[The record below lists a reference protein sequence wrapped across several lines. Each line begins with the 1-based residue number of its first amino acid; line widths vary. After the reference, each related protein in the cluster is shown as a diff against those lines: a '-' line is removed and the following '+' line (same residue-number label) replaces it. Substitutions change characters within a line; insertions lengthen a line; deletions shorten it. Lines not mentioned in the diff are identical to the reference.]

1 MRRKTSKWIHTFAVL
16 LCLMVLTGSMP
27 MTPIA
32 AEPKDVPVQ
41 TSGEDGLAEEQASGE
56 DGLVEEQASG
66 EDGLEEEQTSGED
79 GLAEEQ
85 ASGEDGLAE
94 EQTSGE
100 DGLAEEQTS
109 GEDGLAEEQ
118 TSGEDGLAEEL
129 TSGVDGLEEEQ
140 TSGEDGLAEELT
152 SGEDGLEEEQTSGED
167 GLDEEQTS
175 GEDGLDEEQ
184 TSGEDGLDEEQDP
197 ETGDQTGE
205 EDSSA
210 ENQNGEKEP
219 SEGDLTVEEY
229 PDEEAADS
237 PARNDGAA
245 DIYAPVEDET
255 DNSITS
261 DRQMTNNLLADSQA
275 HEHNDVHF
283 EPWNSVDSLPS
294 EGGSYYLTEDVTL
307 TEKWTLSS
315 GTLNLCLNGHTICG
329 KGHSRDQVISIEGEG
344 TVLNLY
350 DDGGGTITQ
359 ENCSQASL
367 VVLSKPAVFN
377 MYGGTI
383 RGAVAS
389 GVRVMGGSFTMY
401 GGTITD
407 NLNWGVTV
415 DEYSDKDITISGSV
429 KITDNKRGTGW
440 GRFATGNL
448 FLKNSERKIQI
459 NGSLGDSL
467 IGITTNA
474 GKGILTNG
482 LPGNGDADNFKYDDD
497 DYEIWLNA
505 EGEAIVDNP
514 HITTWSE
521 LQKAMT
527 NGIDVIL
534 EENINGEYEKTL
546 EVYNSVVVDLNGH
559 TIDRGM
565 PDRGGNVIK
574 IDWNGSLTIKDS
586 SPDKSGTITGGSTR
600 SPGGGVY
607 VGQGCTFIMDGGS
620 IYGNSTMDN
629 DNCQGGGVYVGQGAT
644 FIMNDGSIIN
654 NSTYAAEES
663 EQKGPGGGV
672 YVGQGAAFIMNGG
685 FITENWSQGSNT
697 CQGGGVYVGQG
708 AAFTMNGGTINDN
721 ISTGNGSGVY
731 VADNSTFSFNNNA
744 QVTDN
749 LRQFDDND
757 NEVEK
762 TENIYLAANAMI
774 HITEPLDG
782 ARAGVTMME
791 EKGVFT
797 QGLKGNGNASAFTS
811 DTSEYRVVLN
821 DDGEALL
828 TEKPAPCVIK
838 GVSGS
843 FNDKIKLN
851 YYFDIPE
858 SVVDEGGAYVII
870 TNGATA
876 EAVTLPVDKAV
887 FVEGKGF
894 KFSIPLAAKEASDT
908 ITARLFDQWG
918 NELSIQNIGGDTD
931 YAETGVQY
939 SLAEYLT
946 WLENHA
952 ENGQE
957 RAVGAAAKD
966 YCTAAQIY
974 FDYNADGLSV
984 SSAVNTVTAET
995 MSEYASTRKGD
1006 LPEGV
1011 SIRGISAMLESNNT
1025 LRLYLGFNDVDPYSF
1040 IYSIDG
1046 SKVDL
1051 KQRSTDG
1058 AYYLALESGVDP
1070 NHLQDEHIYSVSDG
1084 SYTYSIKASVLT
1096 YARSCVITKNTKIS
1110 NLGKTLY
1117 LYNKAAVA
1125 AFGDEE

>member
-27 MTPIA
+27 MTPTA

-56 DGLVEEQASG
+56 DGL
-66 EDGLEEEQTSGED
+66 
-79 GLAEEQ
+79 AEEQ
-85 ASGEDGLAE
+85 ASGEDGFAE
-94 EQTSGE
+94 EQTSGV
-100 DGLAEEQTS
+100 DGLAEDQTS
-109 GEDGLAEEQ
+109 GVDGLEEEQ

-152 SGEDGLEEEQTSGED
+152 SGEDGL
-167 GLDEEQTS
+167 DEK
-175 GEDGLDEEQ
+175 Q

-546 EVYNSVVVDLNGH
+546 EVHNSVVVDLNGH

-586 SPDKSGTITGGSTR
+586 SPDKSGTITGGFTR

-620 IYGNSTMDN
+620 IYGNGTMEN

-654 NSTYAAEES
+654 NSTYGDS

-672 YVGQGAAFIMNGG
+672 YVGQGATFTMNGG

-697 CQGGGVYVGQG
+697 CQGGGVYVEQEGT
-708 AAFTMNGGTINDN
+708 FTMNGGTINEN

-744 QVTDN
+744 QVINN

-757 NEVEK
+757 YWAEK

-774 HITEPLDG
+774 HITEPLNG

-828 TEKPAPCVIK
+828 TEKPAPCVIN
-838 GVSGS
+838 GVSGT

-858 SVVDEGGAYVII
+858 SVVDEGGAYVTI

-876 EAVTLPVDKAV
+876 EAVTLPVEEAD

-894 KFSIPLAAKEASDT
+894 RFSIPLAAKEASDT

-918 NELSIQNIGGDTD
+918 NELSIQNNGGDTD
-931 YAETGVQY
+931 YTKNGVQY

-946 WLENHA
+946 WLEIHA
-952 ENGQE
+952 EDEQE

-1125 AFGDEE
+1125 AFGE

>member
-27 MTPIA
+27 MTPTA

-41 TSGEDGLAEEQASGE
+41 TSGVDGLAEEQASGE

-66 EDGLEEEQTSGED
+66 VDGLEEEQTSGED
-79 GLAEEQ
+79 GLE
-85 ASGEDGLAE
+85 
-94 EQTSGE
+94 
-100 DGLAEEQTS
+100 
-109 GEDGLAEEQ
+109 EEQ

-152 SGEDGLEEEQTSGED
+152 SGEDGL
-167 GLDEEQTS
+167 DEEQTS
-175 GEDGLDEEQ
+175 GEDGLDEEHN
-184 TSGEDGLDEEQDP
+184 P

-546 EVYNSVVVDLNGH
+546 EVHNSVVVDLNGH

-586 SPDKSGTITGGSTR
+586 SPDKSGKITGGSTR

-620 IYGNSTMDN
+620 IYGNGTMEN

-654 NSTYAAEES
+654 NSTYGDS

-672 YVGQGAAFIMNGG
+672 YVGQGATFTMNGG

-697 CQGGGVYVGQG
+697 CQGGGVYVEQEGT
-708 AAFTMNGGTINDN
+708 FTMNGGTINEN

-744 QVTDN
+744 QVIDN
-749 LRQFDDND
+749 LRQFDDNGYFA
-757 NEVEK
+757 EK
-762 TENIYLAANAMI
+762 NENIYLAANAMI

-828 TEKPAPCVIK
+828 TEKPAPCVIN
-838 GVSGS
+838 GVSGT

-858 SVVDEGGAYVII
+858 SVVDEGGAYVTI
-870 TNGATA
+870 TNDVNDETPD
-876 EAVTLPVDKAV
+876 AVTLPVEEAD

-894 KFSIPLAAKEASDT
+894 RFSIPLAAKEASDT

-931 YAETGVQY
+931 YTETGVQY
-939 SLAEYLT
+939 SLAEYLAR
-946 WLENHA
+946 LEIHA

-1058 AYYLALESGVDP
+1058 AYYLALDYGVYS
-1070 NHLQDEHIYSVSDG
+1070 NHLQDKHIYSVSDG
-1084 SYTYSIKASVLT
+1084 SKTYTITASVLT

-1117 LYNKAAVA
+1117 LYNKAAVD

>member
-27 MTPIA
+27 MTPTA

-56 DGLVEEQASG
+56 DGFAEEQASG
-66 EDGLEEEQTSGED
+66 VDGLEEELTSGEDGLAEDQTSGED
-79 GLAEEQ
+79 GLDEEQ

-94 EQTSGE
+94 E
-100 DGLAEEQTS
+100 L
-109 GEDGLAEEQ
+109 
-118 TSGEDGLAEEL
+118 
-129 TSGVDGLEEEQ
+129 
-140 TSGEDGLAEELT
+140 
-152 SGEDGLEEEQTSGED
+152 
-167 GLDEEQTS
+167 
-175 GEDGLDEEQ
+175 

-219 SEGDLTVEEY
+219 SKGDLTVEEY

-307 TEKWTLSS
+307 TDKWTLSS

-389 GVRVMGGSFTMY
+389 GVRVIGGSFTMY

-474 GKGILTNG
+474 GKGILTIG
-482 LPGNGDADNFKYDDD
+482 LPGNGNADNFKYDDES
-497 DYEIWLNA
+497 YEIWLNA
-505 EGEAIVDNP
+505 EGEAIVDSP
-514 HITTWSE
+514 HISTWSE

-534 EENINGEYEKTL
+534 EENINGKYEKTL
-546 EVYNSVVVDLNGH
+546 EVHNPVVVDLNGH
-559 TIDRGM
+559 TIDRGF
-565 PDRGGNVIK
+565 PDSGGNVIK

-586 SPDKSGTITGGSTR
+586 SPDKSGTITGGFTR

-620 IYGNSTMDN
+620 IYGNGTMEN

-654 NSTYAAEES
+654 NSTYGDS

-672 YVGQGAAFIMNGG
+672 YVGQGATFTMNGG

-697 CQGGGVYVGQG
+697 CQGGGVYVEQEGT
-708 AAFTMNGGTINDN
+708 FTMNGGTINEN

-744 QVTDN
+744 QVINN
-749 LRQFDDND
+749 LRQFDDN
-757 NEVEK
+757 EYWAEK

-828 TEKPAPCVIK
+828 TEKPAPCVIN
-838 GVSGS
+838 GVSGT

-858 SVVDEGGAYVII
+858 SVVDEGGAYVTI
-870 TNGATA
+870 TNDVNDETPD
-876 EAVTLPVDKAV
+876 AVTLPVEEAD

-894 KFSIPLAAKEASDT
+894 RFSIPLAAKEASDT
-908 ITARLFDQWG
+908 ITAKLFDQWG

-931 YAETGVQY
+931 YTETGVQY
-939 SLAEYLT
+939 SLAQYLT
-946 WLENHA
+946 WLENGNVN
-952 ENGQE
+952 EQE
-957 RAVGAAAKD
+957 KAVGEAAKD
-966 YCTAAQIY
+966 YHTAAQIY
-974 FDYNADGLSV
+974 FNYNTENLQDQSF
-984 SSAVNTVTAET
+984 SSKVEEVTEET
-995 MSEYASTRKGD
+995 MSEYRSVRDGN

-1025 LRLYLGFNDVDPYSF
+1025 LRLYLGFNGVDPYSF

-1058 AYYLALESGVDP
+1058 AYYLALDYGVYS
-1070 NHLQDEHIYSVSDG
+1070 NHLQDKHTYSVSDG
-1084 SYTYSIKASVLT
+1084 SKTYTITASVLT
-1096 YARSCVITKNTKIS
+1096 YARSCVITENNKKIS

-1117 LYNKAAVA
+1117 LYNKAAVD

>member
-27 MTPIA
+27 MTPTA
-32 AEPKDVPVQ
+32 AEPKDVTVQ

-56 DGLVEEQASG
+56 DDLAEEQASGEDGFAEEQTSGVDGLAEDQTSG

-79 GLAEEQ
+79 GLAEEHTSGEDGLVGEQ
-85 ASGEDGLAE
+85 ASGEDGLEE
-94 EQTSGE
+94 EQTSV
-100 DGLAEEQTS
+100 
-109 GEDGLAEEQ
+109 
-118 TSGEDGLAEEL
+118 EDGLAEEL

-140 TSGEDGLAEELT
+140 TSGEDGLTEELIP
-152 SGEDGLEEEQTSGED
+152 GED

-175 GEDGLDEEQ
+175 GEDGLDEEHN
-184 TSGEDGLDEEQDP
+184 P
-197 ETGDQTGE
+197 ETGDQNGE

-219 SEGDLTVEEY
+219 SKGDLTVEEY

-546 EVYNSVVVDLNGH
+546 EVHNSVVVDLNGH

-565 PDRGGNVIK
+565 PDSGGNVIK

-586 SPDKSGTITGGSTR
+586 SPDKSGTITGGFTR

-620 IYGNSTMDN
+620 IYGNGTMEN

-672 YVGQGAAFIMNGG
+672 YVGQGATFTMNGG

-697 CQGGGVYVGQG
+697 CQGGGVYVEQEGT
-708 AAFTMNGGTINDN
+708 FTMNGGTINEN

-744 QVTDN
+744 QVINN
-749 LRQFDDND
+749 LRQFEDND
-757 NEVEK
+757 YWAEK

-774 HITEPLDG
+774 HITEPLNG

-858 SVVDEGGAYVII
+858 SVVDEGGAYVTI
-870 TNGATA
+870 TNDATA
-876 EAVTLPVDKAV
+876 EAVTLPVEEAD

-894 KFSIPLAAKEASDT
+894 RFSIPLAAKEASDT

-918 NELSIQNIGGDTD
+918 NELSIQNIDGDTD
-931 YAETGVQY
+931 YTETGVQY
-939 SLAEYLT
+939 SLAEYLA
-946 WLENHA
+946 WLEIHA

-1125 AFGDEE
+1125 AFGE

>member
-27 MTPIA
+27 MTPTA
-32 AEPKDVPVQ
+32 AEPKDVPV
-41 TSGEDGLAEEQASGE
+41 
-56 DGLVEEQASG
+56 
-66 EDGLEEEQTSGED
+66 
-79 GLAEEQ
+79 
-85 ASGEDGLAE
+85 
-94 EQTSGE
+94 
-100 DGLAEEQTS
+100 
-109 GEDGLAEEQ
+109 
-118 TSGEDGLAEEL
+118 
-129 TSGVDGLEEEQ
+129 Q

-152 SGEDGLEEEQTSGED
+152 SGEDGLEEDQTSGEDGLAEELTSGEDGLEEALTSGEDGLEEELTSGEDGLAEDQTSGED
-167 GLDEEQTS
+167 GLDEEQAS
-175 GEDGLDEEQ
+175 GEDGLAEEL

-219 SEGDLTVEEY
+219 SKGDLTVEEY

-307 TEKWTLSS
+307 TDKWTLSS

-389 GVRVMGGSFTMY
+389 GVRVIGGSFTMY

-474 GKGILTNG
+474 GKGILTIG
-482 LPGNGDADNFKYDDD
+482 LPGNGNADNFKYDDES
-497 DYEIWLNA
+497 YEIWLNA
-505 EGEAIVDNP
+505 EGEAIVDSP
-514 HITTWSE
+514 HISTWSE

-534 EENINGEYEKTL
+534 EENINGKYEKTL
-546 EVYNSVVVDLNGH
+546 EVHNPVVVDLNGH
-559 TIDRGM
+559 TIDRGF
-565 PDRGGNVIK
+565 PDSGGNVIK

-586 SPDKSGTITGGSTR
+586 SPDKSGTITGGFTR

-620 IYGNSTMDN
+620 IYGNGTMEN

-654 NSTYAAEES
+654 NSTYGDS

-672 YVGQGAAFIMNGG
+672 YVGQGATFTMNGG

-697 CQGGGVYVGQG
+697 CQGGGVYVEQEGT
-708 AAFTMNGGTINDN
+708 FTMNGGTINEN

-744 QVTDN
+744 QVINN
-749 LRQFDDND
+749 LRQFDDN
-757 NEVEK
+757 EYWAEK

-828 TEKPAPCVIK
+828 TEKPAPCVIN
-838 GVSGS
+838 GVSGT

-858 SVVDEGGAYVII
+858 SVVDEGGAYVTI
-870 TNGATA
+870 TNDVNDETPD
-876 EAVTLPVDKAV
+876 AVTLPVEEAD

-894 KFSIPLAAKEASDT
+894 RFSIPLAAKEASDT
-908 ITARLFDQWG
+908 ITAKLFDQWG

-931 YAETGVQY
+931 YTETGVQY
-939 SLAEYLT
+939 SLAQYLT
-946 WLENHA
+946 WLENGNVN
-952 ENGQE
+952 EQE
-957 RAVGAAAKD
+957 KAVGEAAKD
-966 YCTAAQIY
+966 YHTAAQIY
-974 FDYNADGLSV
+974 FNYNTENLQDQSF
-984 SSAVNTVTAET
+984 SSKVEEVTEET
-995 MSEYASTRKGD
+995 MSEYRSVRDGN

-1025 LRLYLGFNDVDPYSF
+1025 LRLYLGFNGVDPYSF

-1058 AYYLALESGVDP
+1058 AYYLALDYGVYS
-1070 NHLQDEHIYSVSDG
+1070 NHLQDKHTYSVSDG
-1084 SYTYSIKASVLT
+1084 SKTYTITASVLT
-1096 YARSCVITKNTKIS
+1096 YARSCVITENNKKIS

-1117 LYNKAAVA
+1117 LYNKAAVD

>member
-56 DGLVEEQASG
+56 DR
-66 EDGLEEEQTSGED
+66 
-79 GLAEEQ
+79 
-85 ASGEDGLAE
+85 
-94 EQTSGE
+94 
-100 DGLAEEQTS
+100 
-109 GEDGLAEEQ
+109 LAEEQ

-129 TSGVDGLEEEQ
+129 TSGEDGLAEDQTSGEDGLEEEQ

-152 SGEDGLEEEQTSGED
+152 SGEDGL
-167 GLDEEQTS
+167 DEKQTS

-219 SEGDLTVEEY
+219 SKGDLTVEEY

-546 EVYNSVVVDLNGH
+546 EVHNSVVVDLNGH

-565 PDRGGNVIK
+565 PDSGGNVIK

-586 SPDKSGTITGGSTR
+586 SPDKSGTITGGFTR

-654 NSTYAAEES
+654 NSTYGDS

-672 YVGQGAAFIMNGG
+672 YVGQGATFTMNGG

-744 QVTDN
+744 QVINN

-757 NEVEK
+757 YWAEK

-774 HITEPLDG
+774 HITEPLNG

-828 TEKPAPCVIK
+828 TEKPAPCVIN
-838 GVSGS
+838 GVSGT

-858 SVVDEGGAYVII
+858 SVVDEGGAYVTI
-870 TNGATA
+870 TNDVNDETPD
-876 EAVTLPVDKAV
+876 AVTLPVEEAD

-894 KFSIPLAAKEASDT
+894 RFSIPLAAKEASDT

-918 NELSIQNIGGDTD
+918 NELSIQNIDGDTD
-931 YAETGVQY
+931 YTETGVQY
-939 SLAEYLT
+939 SLAEYLA
-946 WLENHA
+946 WLEIHA
-952 ENGQE
+952 EDEQE

-974 FDYNADGLSV
+974 FDYNTKNLEDQSF
-984 SSAVNTVTAET
+984 SSKVEEVTKET
-995 MSEYASTRKGD
+995 MSEYRSVRDGN

-1058 AYYLALESGVDP
+1058 AYYLALDYGVYS
-1070 NHLQDEHIYSVSDG
+1070 NHLQDKHTYSVSDG
-1084 SYTYSIKASVLT
+1084 SKTYTITASVLT
-1096 YARSCVITKNTKIS
+1096 YARSCVITENNKKIS

-1117 LYNKAAVA
+1117 LYNKAAVD

>member
-27 MTPIA
+27 MTPTA

-41 TSGEDGLAEEQASGE
+41 T
-56 DGLVEEQASG
+56 SG

-85 ASGEDGLAE
+85 
-94 EQTSGE
+94 TSGE
-100 DGLAEEQTS
+100 DGLE
-109 GEDGLAEEQ
+109 EEQ

-129 TSGVDGLEEEQ
+129 TSGVDGLAEDQ

-152 SGEDGLEEEQTSGED
+152 SGEDGL
-167 GLDEEQTS
+167 DEK
-175 GEDGLDEEQ
+175 Q

-546 EVYNSVVVDLNGH
+546 EVHNSVVVDLNGH

-565 PDRGGNVIK
+565 PDSGGNVIK

-586 SPDKSGTITGGSTR
+586 SPDKSGTITGGFTR

-620 IYGNSTMDN
+620 IYGNGTMEN

-672 YVGQGAAFIMNGG
+672 YVGQDAAFIMNGG

-697 CQGGGVYVGQG
+697 CQGGGVYVEQEGT
-708 AAFTMNGGTINDN
+708 FTMNGGTINEN

-744 QVTDN
+744 QVIDN
-749 LRQFDDND
+749 LRQFDDNGYFA
-757 NEVEK
+757 EK
-762 TENIYLAANAMI
+762 NENIYLAANAMI

-797 QGLKGNGNASAFTS
+797 EGLKGNGNASAFTS

-828 TEKPAPCVIK
+828 TEKPAPCVIN
-838 GVSGS
+838 GVSGT

-851 YYFDIPE
+851 YYFNIPE
-858 SVVDEGGAYVII
+858 SVVDEGGAYVTI
-870 TNGATA
+870 TNDVNDETPD
-876 EAVTLPVDKAV
+876 AVTLPVEEAD

-908 ITARLFDQWG
+908 ITARLYDQWG

-931 YAETGVQY
+931 YTKTGVQY
-939 SLAEYLT
+939 SLAEYLAR
-946 WLENHA
+946 LEIHA

-984 SSAVNTVTAET
+984 SSAVNTVTKET
-995 MSEYASTRKGD
+995 MHEYVSVRDGN

-1025 LRLYLGFNDVDPYSF
+1025 LRLYLGFNDVDPCSARMVHITWRWITACIQTICRMNTF
-1040 IYSIDG
+1040 I
-1046 SKVDL
+1046 
-1051 KQRSTDG
+1051 QCQTQT
-1058 AYYLALESGVDP
+1058 AP
-1070 NHLQDEHIYSVSDG
+1070 THI
-1084 SYTYSIKASVLT
+1084 
-1096 YARSCVITKNTKIS
+1096 R
-1110 NLGKTLY
+1110 
-1117 LYNKAAVA
+1117 
-1125 AFGDEE
+1125 

>member
-32 AEPKDVPVQ
+32 AEPKDVLVQ
-41 TSGEDGLAEEQASGE
+41 ASGEDGLAEEQASGE
-56 DGLVEEQASG
+56 DGLVEEQA
-66 EDGLEEEQTSGED
+66 
-79 GLAEEQ
+79 
-85 ASGEDGLAE
+85 
-94 EQTSGE
+94 
-100 DGLAEEQTS
+100 
-109 GEDGLAEEQ
+109 
-118 TSGEDGLAEEL
+118 
-129 TSGVDGLEEEQ
+129 SGVDGLEEEQ

-152 SGEDGLEEEQTSGED
+152 SGEDGL
-167 GLDEEQTS
+167 DEK
-175 GEDGLDEEQ
+175 Q

-389 GVRVMGGSFTMY
+389 GVRVIGGSFTMY

-546 EVYNSVVVDLNGH
+546 EVHNSVVVDLNGH

-586 SPDKSGTITGGSTR
+586 SPDKSGTITGGFTR

-654 NSTYAAEES
+654 NSTYGDS

-672 YVGQGAAFIMNGG
+672 YVGQGAAFTMNGG

-697 CQGGGVYVGQG
+697 CQGGGVYVEQEGT
-708 AAFTMNGGTINDN
+708 FTMNGGTINEN

-744 QVTDN
+744 QVINN

-757 NEVEK
+757 YWAEK

-774 HITEPLDG
+774 HITEPLNG

-858 SVVDEGGAYVII
+858 SVVDEGGAYVTI
-870 TNGATA
+870 TNDVNDETPD
-876 EAVTLPVDKAV
+876 AVTLPVEEAD

-931 YAETGVQY
+931 YTKTGVQY

-946 WLENHA
+946 WLETGDVD
-952 ENGQE
+952 EKDK
-957 RAVGAAAKD
+957 AVGEAAKD
-966 YCTAAQIY
+966 YHTAAQIY
-974 FDYNADGLSV
+974 FNYNTENLEDQSF
-984 SSAVNTVTAET
+984 SSKVEEVTKET
-995 MSEYASTRKGD
+995 MRQYESARHGN

-1025 LRLYLGFNDVDPYSF
+1025 LRLYLGFNDVDPSDF
-1040 IYSIDG
+1040 TYSIDG

-1051 KQRSTDG
+1051 KQRSSDG
-1058 AYYLALESGVDP
+1058 AYYLALDYGVYS
-1070 NHLQDEHIYSVSDG
+1070 NHLQDKHTYSVSDG
-1084 SYTYSIKASVLT
+1084 SKTYTITASVLT

-1125 AFGDEE
+1125 AFGE

>member
-27 MTPIA
+27 MTPTA

-56 DGLVEEQASG
+56 DGF
-66 EDGLEEEQTSGED
+66 
-79 GLAEEQ
+79 
-85 ASGEDGLAE
+85 AE
-94 EQTSGE
+94 EQTSGV
-100 DGLAEEQTS
+100 DGLAEDQTS
-109 GEDGLAEEQ
+109 GE
-118 TSGEDGLAEEL
+118 
-129 TSGVDGLEEEQ
+129 DGLEEEQ

-152 SGEDGLEEEQTSGED
+152 SGEDGLEEELTSGED
-167 GLDEEQTS
+167 GLDEKQTS
-175 GEDGLDEEQ
+175 GEDGLAEEL

-546 EVYNSVVVDLNGH
+546 EVHNSVVVDLNGH

-565 PDRGGNVIK
+565 PDSGGNVIK

-586 SPDKSGTITGGSTR
+586 SPDKSGTITGGFTR

-749 LRQFDDND
+749 LRVFADDNY

-1125 AFGDEE
+1125 AFGE

>member
-27 MTPIA
+27 MTPTA

-56 DGLVEEQASG
+56 DGL
-66 EDGLEEEQTSGED
+66 
-79 GLAEEQ
+79 
-85 ASGEDGLAE
+85 
-94 EQTSGE
+94 
-100 DGLAEEQTS
+100 
-109 GEDGLAEEQ
+109 
-118 TSGEDGLAEEL
+118 
-129 TSGVDGLEEEQ
+129 EEEQ

-152 SGEDGLEEEQTSGED
+152 SGEDGL
-167 GLDEEQTS
+167 DEK
-175 GEDGLDEEQ
+175 Q

-229 PDEEAADS
+229 PAEEAADN
-237 PARNDGAA
+237 PARSDGAA

-505 EGEAIVDNP
+505 EGEAIVDSP
-514 HITTWSE
+514 HISTWSE

-586 SPDKSGTITGGSTR
+586 SPDKSGKITGGSTR

-697 CQGGGVYVGQG
+697 CQGGGVYVEQEGT
-708 AAFTMNGGTINDN
+708 FTMNGGTINEN

-744 QVTDN
+744 QVINN

-757 NEVEK
+757 YWAEK

-774 HITEPLDG
+774 HITEPLNG

-828 TEKPAPCVIK
+828 TEKPAPCVIN
-838 GVSGS
+838 GVSGT

-858 SVVDEGGAYVII
+858 SVVDEGGAYVTI

-876 EAVTLPVDKAV
+876 EAVTLPVEEAD

-894 KFSIPLAAKEASDT
+894 RFSIPLAAKEATDT

-918 NELSIQNIGGDTD
+918 NELSIQNNGGDTN
-931 YAETGVQY
+931 GVQY

-946 WLENHA
+946 WLETGDVD
-952 ENGQE
+952 EKDK
-957 RAVGAAAKD
+957 AVGEAAKD
-966 YCTAAQIY
+966 YHTAAQIY

-995 MSEYASTRKGD
+995 MSEYASVRDGN

-1025 LRLYLGFNDVDPYSF
+1025 LRLYLGFNDVDPSDF
-1040 IYSIDG
+1040 TYSIDG
-1046 SKVDL
+1046 IKVNL
-1051 KQRSTDG
+1051 KQRSDG
-1058 AYYLALESGVDP
+1058 AYYLALDYGVYS
-1070 NHLQDEHIYSVSDG
+1070 NHLQDKHTYSVSDG
-1084 SYTYSIKASVLT
+1084 SKTYTITASVLT

-1125 AFGDEE
+1125 AFGE

>member
-1 MRRKTSKWIHTFAVL
+1 MGRKTSKWIHTFAVL

-27 MTPIA
+27 MTPTA

-56 DGLVEEQASG
+56 DGF
-66 EDGLEEEQTSGED
+66 
-79 GLAEEQ
+79 
-85 ASGEDGLAE
+85 AE
-94 EQTSGE
+94 EQTSGV
-100 DGLAEEQTS
+100 DGLAEDQ
-109 GEDGLAEEQ
+109 
-118 TSGEDGLAEEL
+118 

-140 TSGEDGLAEELT
+140 TSGEDGLAEEL
-152 SGEDGLEEEQTSGED
+152 
-167 GLDEEQTS
+167 TS

-219 SEGDLTVEEY
+219 SKGDLTVEEY

-546 EVYNSVVVDLNGH
+546 EVHNSVVVDLNGH

-586 SPDKSGTITGGSTR
+586 SPDKSGTITGGFTR

-620 IYGNSTMDN
+620 IYGNGTMEN

-672 YVGQGAAFIMNGG
+672 YVGQDAAFIMNGG

-708 AAFTMNGGTINDN
+708 ATFTMNGGTINEN

-744 QVTDN
+744 QVINN

-757 NEVEK
+757 YWAEK

-774 HITEPLDG
+774 HITEPLNG

-828 TEKPAPCVIK
+828 TEKPAPCVIN
-838 GVSGS
+838 GVSGT

-858 SVVDEGGAYVII
+858 SVVDEGGAYVTI
-870 TNGATA
+870 TNDVNDETPD
-876 EAVTLPVDKAV
+876 AVTLPVNEAV
-887 FVEGKGF
+887 LVEGEGF
-894 KFSIPLAAKEASDT
+894 RFSIPLAAKEATDT

-918 NELSIQNIGGDTD
+918 NELSIQNNGGDTD
-931 YAETGVQY
+931 YTETGVQY

-946 WLENHA
+946 WLETGDVD
-952 ENGQE
+952 EKDK
-957 RAVGAAAKD
+957 AVGEAAKD
-966 YCTAAQIY
+966 YHTAAQIY

-995 MSEYASTRKGD
+995 MSEYASARDGD

-1084 SYTYSIKASVLT
+1084 SYTYSYSIRASVLT

-1125 AFGDEE
+1125 AFGE

>member
-27 MTPIA
+27 MTPTA

-41 TSGEDGLAEEQASGE
+41 TSGVDGLAEEQASGE

-66 EDGLEEEQTSGED
+66 VDGLEEEQTSGED
-79 GLAEEQ
+79 GLAEDQ
-85 ASGEDGLAE
+85 ASGEDGLV
-94 EQTSGE
+94 
-100 DGLAEEQTS
+100 EEQTS

-129 TSGVDGLEEEQ
+129 TSGVDGLEEKQ

-152 SGEDGLEEEQTSGED
+152 SGEDGL
-167 GLDEEQTS
+167 DEK
-175 GEDGLDEEQ
+175 Q

-219 SEGDLTVEEY
+219 SKGDLTVEEY

-505 EGEAIVDNP
+505 KGEAIVDNP

-586 SPDKSGTITGGSTR
+586 SPDKSGKITGGSTR

-749 LRQFDDND
+749 LRVFADDNY

-876 EAVTLPVDKAV
+876 EAVTLPVEEAD

-894 KFSIPLAAKEASDT
+894 RFSIPLAAKEASDT

-918 NELSIQNIGGDTD
+918 NELSIQNNGGDTD
-931 YAETGVQY
+931 YTKNDVQY

-946 WLENHA
+946 WLETGDVD
-952 ENGQE
+952 EKDK
-957 RAVGAAAKD
+957 AVGEAAKD
-966 YCTAAQIY
+966 YHTAAQIY

-984 SSAVNTVTAET
+984 SSAVNTVTKET
-995 MSEYASTRKGD
+995 MHEYVSVRDGN

-1025 LRLYLGFNDVDPYSF
+1025 LRLYLGFNDVDPSDF
-1040 IYSIDG
+1040 TYSIDG
-1046 SKVDL
+1046 IKVNL
-1051 KQRSTDG
+1051 KQRSDG
-1058 AYYLALESGVDP
+1058 AYYLALDYGVYS
-1070 NHLQDEHIYSVSDG
+1070 NHLQDEHTYSVSDADG
-1084 SYTYSIKASVLT
+1084 TNTYSIKASVLT
-1096 YARSCVITKNTKIS
+1096 YARSCVITENKKIS

-1125 AFGDEE
+1125 AFGE

>member
-41 TSGEDGLAEEQASGE
+41 TSGVDGLAEEQA
-56 DGLVEEQASG
+56 
-66 EDGLEEEQTSGED
+66 
-79 GLAEEQ
+79 
-85 ASGEDGLAE
+85 
-94 EQTSGE
+94 
-100 DGLAEEQTS
+100 
-109 GEDGLAEEQ
+109 
-118 TSGEDGLAEEL
+118 
-129 TSGVDGLEEEQ
+129 SGVDGLEEEQ

-152 SGEDGLEEEQTSGED
+152 SGEDGL
-167 GLDEEQTS
+167 DEEQTS
-175 GEDGLDEEQ
+175 GEDR
-184 TSGEDGLDEEQDP
+184 LDEEQDP

-586 SPDKSGTITGGSTR
+586 SPDKSGTITGGFTR

-672 YVGQGAAFIMNGG
+672 YVGQDAAFIMNGG

-744 QVTDN
+744 QVINN

-757 NEVEK
+757 YWAEK

-774 HITEPLDG
+774 HITEPLNG

-828 TEKPAPCVIK
+828 TEKPAPCVIN
-838 GVSGS
+838 GVSGT

-858 SVVDEGGAYVII
+858 SVVDEGGAYVTI

-876 EAVTLPVDKAV
+876 EAVTLPVEEAD

-894 KFSIPLAAKEASDT
+894 RFSIPLAAKEASDT

-931 YAETGVQY
+931 YTETGVQY
-939 SLAEYLT
+939 SLAEYLA
-946 WLENHA
+946 WLEIHA
-952 ENGQE
+952 EDEQE

-1117 LYNKAAVA
+1117 LYNKAAVD

>member
-27 MTPIA
+27 MTPTA

-41 TSGEDGLAEEQASGE
+41 TSGEDGLEEEQASGEDGLAEEQASGE
-56 DGLVEEQASG
+56 DGFAEEQTSGVDGLEEELTSGEDGLAEDQTSGEDGLAEDQTSGEDGLVEEQASGEDSLVGEQASG

-79 GLAEEQ
+79 GL
-85 ASGEDGLAE
+85 
-94 EQTSGE
+94 
-100 DGLAEEQTS
+100 
-109 GEDGLAEEQ
+109 
-118 TSGEDGLAEEL
+118 
-129 TSGVDGLEEEQ
+129 
-140 TSGEDGLAEELT
+140 
-152 SGEDGLEEEQTSGED
+152 
-167 GLDEEQTS
+167 DEEHN
-175 GEDGLDEEQ
+175 
-184 TSGEDGLDEEQDP
+184 P

-219 SEGDLTVEEY
+219 SKGDLTVEEY

-505 EGEAIVDNP
+505 KGEAIVDNP

-546 EVYNSVVVDLNGH
+546 EVHNSVVVDLNGH

-586 SPDKSGTITGGSTR
+586 SPDKSGIITGGLTYS
-600 SPGGGVY
+600 SGGGVY

-620 IYGNSTMDN
+620 IYGNSTM

-672 YVGQGAAFIMNGG
+672 YVGQDAAFIMNGG

-708 AAFTMNGGTINDN
+708 ATFTMNGGTINEN

-744 QVTDN
+744 QVIDN
-749 LRQFDDND
+749 LRQFDDNGYFA
-757 NEVEK
+757 EK
-762 TENIYLAANAMI
+762 NENIYLAANAMI
-774 HITEPLDG
+774 HITEPLYG

-828 TEKPAPCVIK
+828 TEKPAPCVIN
-838 GVSGS
+838 GVSGT

-858 SVVDEGGAYVII
+858 SVVDEGGAYVTI
-870 TNGATA
+870 TNDVNDETPD
-876 EAVTLPVDKAV
+876 AVTLPVEEAD
-887 FVEGKGF
+887 FVEGKGY
-894 KFSIPLAAKEASDT
+894 KFSIPLAVKEATDT
-908 ITARLFDQWG
+908 ITAKLFDQWG
-918 NELSIQNIGGDTD
+918 NELSIQNNGGDTD
-931 YAETGVQY
+931 YTKNGVQY

-946 WLENHA
+946 WLETGDVD
-952 ENGQE
+952 EKDK
-957 RAVGAAAKD
+957 AVGEAAKD
-966 YCTAAQIY
+966 YHTAAQIY

-1125 AFGDEE
+1125 AFGE

>member
-27 MTPIA
+27 MTPTA

-56 DGLVEEQASG
+56 DGL
-66 EDGLEEEQTSGED
+66 
-79 GLAEEQ
+79 AEEQ
-85 ASGEDGLAE
+85 ASGEDGFAE
-94 EQTSGE
+94 EQTSGV
-100 DGLAEEQTS
+100 DGLVEEQ
-109 GEDGLAEEQ
+109 A
-118 TSGEDGLAEEL
+118 
-129 TSGVDGLEEEQ
+129 SGVDGLEEEQ
-140 TSGEDGLAEELT
+140 TSGEDGLAEEL
-152 SGEDGLEEEQTSGED
+152 
-167 GLDEEQTS
+167 TS

-219 SEGDLTVEEY
+219 SKGDLTVEEY

-546 EVYNSVVVDLNGH
+546 EVHNSVVVDLNGH

-586 SPDKSGTITGGSTR
+586 SPDKSGIITGGLTYS
-600 SPGGGVY
+600 SGGGVY
-607 VGQGCTFIMDGGS
+607 VGQGATFIMDGGS

-654 NSTYAAEES
+654 NSTYGDS

-672 YVGQGAAFIMNGG
+672 YVGQGATFTMNGG

-708 AAFTMNGGTINDN
+708 ATFTMNGGTINEN

-744 QVTDN
+744 QVIDN
-749 LRQFDDND
+749 LRQFDDNGYFA
-757 NEVEK
+757 EK
-762 TENIYLAANAMI
+762 NENIYLAANAMI

-791 EKGVFT
+791 EKRVFT

-828 TEKPAPCVIK
+828 TEKPAPCVIN
-838 GVSGS
+838 GVSGT

-858 SVVDEGGAYVII
+858 SVVDEGGAYVTI
-870 TNGATA
+870 TNDVNDETPD
-876 EAVTLPVDKAV
+876 AVTLPVEEAD
-887 FVEGKGF
+887 FVEGKGY
-894 KFSIPLAAKEASDT
+894 KFSIPLAVKEATDT
-908 ITARLFDQWG
+908 ITAKLFDQWG

-931 YAETGVQY
+931 YTETGVQY
-939 SLAEYLT
+939 SLAQYLT
-946 WLENHA
+946 WLETGDVD
-952 ENGQE
+952 EKDK
-957 RAVGAAAKD
+957 AVGEAAKD
-966 YCTAAQIY
+966 YHTAAQIY

-1058 AYYLALESGVDP
+1058 AYYLALEAALYGWCILP
-1070 NHLQDEHIYSVSDG
+1070 GAGIRCG
-1084 SYTYSIKASVLT
+1084 SKPSA
-1096 YARSCVITKNTKIS
+1096 
-1110 NLGKTLY
+1110 G
-1117 LYNKAAVA
+1117 
-1125 AFGDEE
+1125 

>member
-1 MRRKTSKWIHTFAVL
+1 MQA
-16 LCLMVLTGSMP
+16 
-27 MTPIA
+27 
-32 AEPKDVPVQ
+32 
-41 TSGEDGLAEEQASGE
+41 SGEDGLAEEQASGE
-56 DGLVEEQASG
+56 DGF
-66 EDGLEEEQTSGED
+66 
-79 GLAEEQ
+79 
-85 ASGEDGLAE
+85 AE
-94 EQTSGE
+94 EQTSGV
-100 DGLAEEQTS
+100 DGLVEEQ
-109 GEDGLAEEQ
+109 A
-118 TSGEDGLAEEL
+118 
-129 TSGVDGLEEEQ
+129 SGVDGLEEEL

-152 SGEDGLEEEQTSGED
+152 SGEDGL
-167 GLDEEQTS
+167 DEKQTS

-219 SEGDLTVEEY
+219 SKGDLTVEEY

-546 EVYNSVVVDLNGH
+546 EVHNSVVVDLNGH

-586 SPDKSGTITGGSTR
+586 SPDKSGKITGGFTR

-620 IYGNSTMDN
+620 IYGNGTMEN

-654 NSTYAAEES
+654 NSTYGDS

-672 YVGQGAAFIMNGG
+672 YVGQGATFTMNGG

-697 CQGGGVYVGQG
+697 CQGGGVYVEQEGT
-708 AAFTMNGGTINDN
+708 FTMNGGTINEN

-744 QVTDN
+744 QVINN

-757 NEVEK
+757 YWAEK

-774 HITEPLDG
+774 HITEPLNG

-828 TEKPAPCVIK
+828 TEKPAPCVIN
-838 GVSGS
+838 GVSGT

-858 SVVDEGGAYVII
+858 SVVDEGGAYVTI
-870 TNGATA
+870 TNDVNDETPD
-876 EAVTLPVDKAV
+876 AVTLPVNEAV
-887 FVEGKGF
+887 LVEGKGF
-894 KFSIPLAAKEASDT
+894 RFSIPLAAKEATDT

-918 NELSIQNIGGDTD
+918 NELSIQNNGGDTD
-931 YAETGVQY
+931 YTKNGVQY

-946 WLENHA
+946 WLETGDVD
-952 ENGQE
+952 EKDK
-957 RAVGAAAKD
+957 AVGEAAKD
-966 YCTAAQIY
+966 YHTAAQIY

-1125 AFGDEE
+1125 AFGE

>member
-27 MTPIA
+27 MTPTA

-41 TSGEDGLAEEQASGE
+41 TSGEDGLAEEQT
-56 DGLVEEQASG
+56 SG

-79 GLAEEQ
+79 GLAEE
-85 ASGEDGLAE
+85 L
-94 EQTSGE
+94 
-100 DGLAEEQTS
+100 
-109 GEDGLAEEQ
+109 
-118 TSGEDGLAEEL
+118 
-129 TSGVDGLEEEQ
+129 
-140 TSGEDGLAEELT
+140 
-152 SGEDGLEEEQTSGED
+152 
-167 GLDEEQTS
+167 TS

-219 SEGDLTVEEY
+219 SKGDLTVEEY

-546 EVYNSVVVDLNGH
+546 EVHNSVVVDLNGH

-565 PDRGGNVIK
+565 PDSGGNVIK

-586 SPDKSGTITGGSTR
+586 SPDKSGTITGGFTR

-620 IYGNSTMDN
+620 IYGNSTM

-654 NSTYAAEES
+654 NSTYAAEAS

-672 YVGQGAAFIMNGG
+672 YVGQGATFTMNGG

-708 AAFTMNGGTINDN
+708 ATFTMNGGTINEN

-744 QVTDN
+744 QVINN

-757 NEVEK
+757 YWAEK

-774 HITEPLDG
+774 HITEPLNG

-828 TEKPAPCVIK
+828 TEKPAPCVIN
-838 GVSGS
+838 GVSGT

-858 SVVDEGGAYVII
+858 SVVDEGGAYVTI

-876 EAVTLPVDKAV
+876 EAVTLPVEEAD

-918 NELSIQNIGGDTD
+918 NELSIQNDDGDTD
-931 YAETGVQY
+931 YTKNGVQY

-946 WLENHA
+946 WLEIHA
-952 ENGQE
+952 EDEQE

-1011 SIRGISAMLESNNT
+1011 SIRGISAMLESDNT
-1025 LRLYLGFNDVDPYSF
+1025 LRLYLGFDNVDPYGF
-1040 IYSIDG
+1040 TYSIDE
-1046 SKVDL
+1046 STVDL

-1117 LYNKAAVA
+1117 LYNKAAVD
-1125 AFGDEE
+1125 AFGE

>member
-27 MTPIA
+27 MTPTA
-32 AEPKDVPVQ
+32 AEPKDVPV
-41 TSGEDGLAEEQASGE
+41 
-56 DGLVEEQASG
+56 
-66 EDGLEEEQTSGED
+66 
-79 GLAEEQ
+79 
-85 ASGEDGLAE
+85 
-94 EQTSGE
+94 
-100 DGLAEEQTS
+100 QTS

-129 TSGVDGLEEEQ
+129 TSG
-140 TSGEDGLAEELT
+140 
-152 SGEDGLEEEQTSGED
+152 ED

-175 GEDGLDEEQ
+175 GEDGLDEEHN
-184 TSGEDGLDEEQDP
+184 P

-219 SEGDLTVEEY
+219 SKGDLTVEEY

-546 EVYNSVVVDLNGH
+546 EVHNSVVVDLNGH

-565 PDRGGNVIK
+565 PDSGGNVIK

-586 SPDKSGTITGGSTR
+586 SPDKSGKITGGSTR

-620 IYGNSTMDN
+620 IYGNGTMEN

-654 NSTYAAEES
+654 NSTYGDS

-697 CQGGGVYVGQG
+697 CQGGGVYVEQEGT
-708 AAFTMNGGTINDN
+708 FTMNGGTINEN

-744 QVTDN
+744 QVINN

-757 NEVEK
+757 YWAEK

-774 HITEPLDG
+774 HITEPLNG

-858 SVVDEGGAYVII
+858 SVVDEGGAYVTI

-876 EAVTLPVDKAV
+876 EAVTLPVEEAD

-894 KFSIPLAAKEASDT
+894 RFSIPLAAKEASDT

-918 NELSIQNIGGDTD
+918 NELSIQNNGGDTD
-931 YAETGVQY
+931 YTKNGVQY
-939 SLAEYLT
+939 SLAEYLA
-946 WLENHA
+946 WLEIHA

-1084 SYTYSIKASVLT
+1084 SYTYSYSIRASVLT

-1125 AFGDEE
+1125 AFGE

>member
-27 MTPIA
+27 MTPTA

-56 DGLVEEQASG
+56 DGFAEEQTSGEDGLAEELTSGEDGLAEDQTSGEDGLVGEQASG
-66 EDGLEEEQTSGED
+66 EDGLEEEQTSV
-79 GLAEEQ
+79 
-85 ASGEDGLAE
+85 
-94 EQTSGE
+94 
-100 DGLAEEQTS
+100 
-109 GEDGLAEEQ
+109 
-118 TSGEDGLAEEL
+118 EDGLAEEL

-152 SGEDGLEEEQTSGED
+152 SGEDGL
-167 GLDEEQTS
+167 DEK
-175 GEDGLDEEQ
+175 Q

-229 PDEEAADS
+229 PAEEAADN
-237 PARNDGAA
+237 PARSDGAA

-505 EGEAIVDNP
+505 EGEAIVDSP
-514 HITTWSE
+514 HISTWSE

-586 SPDKSGTITGGSTR
+586 SPDKSGKITGGSTR

-654 NSTYAAEES
+654 NSTYGDS

-697 CQGGGVYVGQG
+697 CQGGGVYVEQEGT
-708 AAFTMNGGTINDN
+708 FTMNGGTINEN

-744 QVTDN
+744 QVINN

-757 NEVEK
+757 YWAEK

-774 HITEPLDG
+774 HITEPLNG

-828 TEKPAPCVIK
+828 TEKPAPCVIN
-838 GVSGS
+838 GVSGT

-858 SVVDEGGAYVII
+858 SVVDEGGAYVTI

-876 EAVTLPVDKAV
+876 EAVTLPVEEAD

-894 KFSIPLAAKEASDT
+894 RFSIPLAAKEATDT

-918 NELSIQNIGGDTD
+918 NELSIQNNGGDTN
-931 YAETGVQY
+931 GVQY

-946 WLENHA
+946 WLETGDVD
-952 ENGQE
+952 EKDK
-957 RAVGAAAKD
+957 AVGEAAKD
-966 YCTAAQIY
+966 YHTAAQIY

-995 MSEYASTRKGD
+995 MSEYASVRDGN

-1025 LRLYLGFNDVDPYSF
+1025 LRLYLGFNDVDPSDF
-1040 IYSIDG
+1040 TYSIDG
-1046 SKVDL
+1046 IKVNL
-1051 KQRSTDG
+1051 KQRSDG
-1058 AYYLALESGVDP
+1058 AYYLALDYGVYS
-1070 NHLQDEHIYSVSDG
+1070 NHLQDKHTYSVSDG
-1084 SYTYSIKASVLT
+1084 SKTYTITASVLT

-1125 AFGDEE
+1125 AFGE

>member
-32 AEPKDVPVQ
+32 AEPKDVLVQ
-41 TSGEDGLAEEQASGE
+41 ASGEDGLAEEQASGE

-66 EDGLEEEQTSGED
+66 
-79 GLAEEQ
+79 
-85 ASGEDGLAE
+85 
-94 EQTSGE
+94 
-100 DGLAEEQTS
+100 
-109 GEDGLAEEQ
+109 
-118 TSGEDGLAEEL
+118 
-129 TSGVDGLEEEQ
+129 VDGLEEEQ
-140 TSGEDGLAEELT
+140 TSGEDGLAEEL
-152 SGEDGLEEEQTSGED
+152 
-167 GLDEEQTS
+167 TS

-389 GVRVMGGSFTMY
+389 GVRVIGGSFTMY

-546 EVYNSVVVDLNGH
+546 EVHNSVVVDLNGH

-586 SPDKSGTITGGSTR
+586 SPDKSGTITGGFTR

-620 IYGNSTMDN
+620 IYGNGTMEN

-654 NSTYAAEES
+654 NSTYGDS

-672 YVGQGAAFIMNGG
+672 YVGQGATFTMNGG

-697 CQGGGVYVGQG
+697 CQGGGVYVEQEGT
-708 AAFTMNGGTINDN
+708 FTMNGGTINEN

-744 QVTDN
+744 QVINN

-757 NEVEK
+757 YWAEK

-774 HITEPLDG
+774 HITEPLNG

-828 TEKPAPCVIK
+828 TEKPAPCVIN
-838 GVSGS
+838 GVSGT

-858 SVVDEGGAYVII
+858 SVVDEGGAYVTI

-876 EAVTLPVDKAV
+876 EAVTLPVEEAD

-894 KFSIPLAAKEASDT
+894 RFSIPLAAKEASDT

-918 NELSIQNIGGDTD
+918 NELSIQNNGGDTD
-931 YAETGVQY
+931 YTETGVQY
-939 SLAEYLT
+939 SLAQYLT
-946 WLENHA
+946 WLENGNVN
-952 ENGQE
+952 EQE
-957 RAVGAAAKD
+957 KAVGEAAKD
-966 YCTAAQIY
+966 YHTAAQIY

-1125 AFGDEE
+1125 AFGE

>member
-32 AEPKDVPVQ
+32 AEPKDVLVQ
-41 TSGEDGLAEEQASGE
+41 A
-56 DGLVEEQASG
+56 
-66 EDGLEEEQTSGED
+66 SGED

-94 EQTSGE
+94 EQASGE
-100 DGLAEEQTS
+100 DGFAEEQTS
-109 GEDGLAEEQ
+109 GVDGLVEEQ
-118 TSGEDGLAEEL
+118 A
-129 TSGVDGLEEEQ
+129 SGVDGLEEEL

-152 SGEDGLEEEQTSGED
+152 SGEDGLTEELIPGED

-175 GEDGLDEEQ
+175 GEDGLDEEHN
-184 TSGEDGLDEEQDP
+184 P

-219 SEGDLTVEEY
+219 SKGDLTVEEY

-546 EVYNSVVVDLNGH
+546 EVHNSVVVDLNGH

-586 SPDKSGTITGGSTR
+586 SPDKSGTITGGFTR

-629 DNCQGGGVYVGQGAT
+629 CQGGGVYVGQGAT

-654 NSTYAAEES
+654 NSTYGDS

-672 YVGQGAAFIMNGG
+672 YVGQGATFTMNGG

-697 CQGGGVYVGQG
+697 CQGGGVYVEQEGT
-708 AAFTMNGGTINDN
+708 FTMNGGTINEN

-744 QVTDN
+744 QVINN

-757 NEVEK
+757 YWAEK

-828 TEKPAPCVIK
+828 TEKPAPCVIN
-838 GVSGS
+838 GVSGT

-858 SVVDEGGAYVII
+858 SVVDEGGAYVTI
-870 TNGATA
+870 TNDVNDETPD
-876 EAVTLPVDKAV
+876 AVTLPVEEAD
-887 FVEGKGF
+887 FVEGEGY

-931 YAETGVQY
+931 YTKTGVQY

-946 WLENHA
+946 WLETGDVD
-952 ENGQE
+952 EKDK
-957 RAVGAAAKD
+957 AVGEAAKD
-966 YCTAAQIY
+966 YHTAAQIY
-974 FDYNADGLSV
+974 FNYNTENLEDQSF
-984 SSAVNTVTAET
+984 SSKVEEVTKET
-995 MSEYASTRKGD
+995 MHEYVSVRDGN

-1084 SYTYSIKASVLT
+1084 NYTYSIKASVLT

-1117 LYNKAAVA
+1117 LYNKAAVD

>member
-27 MTPIA
+27 MTPTA

-41 TSGEDGLAEEQASGE
+41 TSGEDGLEEEQASGE
-56 DGLVEEQASG
+56 DGLAEEQASG
-66 EDGLEEEQTSGED
+66 VDGLEEEQTSGED

-94 EQTSGE
+94 DQTSGE
-100 DGLAEEQTS
+100 DGLA
-109 GEDGLAEEQ
+109 
-118 TSGEDGLAEEL
+118 
-129 TSGVDGLEEEQ
+129 
-140 TSGEDGLAEELT
+140 
-152 SGEDGLEEEQTSGED
+152 
-167 GLDEEQTS
+167 
-175 GEDGLDEEQ
+175 
-184 TSGEDGLDEEQDP
+184 EEQDP

-219 SEGDLTVEEY
+219 SKGDLTVEEY

-546 EVYNSVVVDLNGH
+546 EVHNSVVVDLNGH

-586 SPDKSGTITGGSTR
+586 SPDKSGIITGGLTYS
-600 SPGGGVY
+600 SGGGVY
-607 VGQGCTFIMDGGS
+607 VGQGATFIMDGGS
-620 IYGNSTMDN
+620 IYGNSTM

-672 YVGQGAAFIMNGG
+672 YVGQDAAFIMNGG

-708 AAFTMNGGTINDN
+708 ATFTMNGGTINEN

-744 QVTDN
+744 QVIDN
-749 LRQFDDND
+749 LRQFDDNGYFA
-757 NEVEK
+757 EK
-762 TENIYLAANAMI
+762 NENIYLAANAMI

-828 TEKPAPCVIK
+828 TEKPAPCVIN
-838 GVSGS
+838 GVSGT

-858 SVVDEGGAYVII
+858 SVVDEGGAYVTI
-870 TNGATA
+870 TNDVNDETPN
-876 EAVTLPVDKAV
+876 AVTLPVEEAD
-887 FVEGKGF
+887 FVEGKGY
-894 KFSIPLAAKEASDT
+894 KFSIPLAVKEATDT
-908 ITARLFDQWG
+908 ITAKLFDQWG
-918 NELSIQNIGGDTD
+918 NELSIQNNGGDTD
-931 YAETGVQY
+931 YTKNGVQY

-946 WLENHA
+946 WLETGDVD
-952 ENGQE
+952 EKDK
-957 RAVGAAAKD
+957 AVGEAAKD
-966 YCTAAQIY
+966 YHTAAQIY

-1025 LRLYLGFNDVDPYSF
+1025 LRLYLGFNDVDPYGF
-1040 IYSIDG
+1040 TYSIDE
-1046 SKVDL
+1046 STVDL

-1125 AFGDEE
+1125 AFGE

>member
-27 MTPIA
+27 MTPTA

-41 TSGEDGLAEEQASGE
+41 TSGVDGLAEEQASGE
-56 DGLVEEQASG
+56 DGLVEEQA
-66 EDGLEEEQTSGED
+66 
-79 GLAEEQ
+79 
-85 ASGEDGLAE
+85 
-94 EQTSGE
+94 
-100 DGLAEEQTS
+100 
-109 GEDGLAEEQ
+109 
-118 TSGEDGLAEEL
+118 
-129 TSGVDGLEEEQ
+129 SGVDGLEEEQ

-152 SGEDGLEEEQTSGED
+152 SGEDGLVEEQASGEDGLAEEQASGEDGLVEELTSGVDGLEEKQTSGED
-167 GLDEEQTS
+167 GLAEELTS

-219 SEGDLTVEEY
+219 SKGDLTVEEY

-505 EGEAIVDNP
+505 EGEAIVDSP
-514 HITTWSE
+514 HISTWSE

-586 SPDKSGTITGGSTR
+586 SPDKSGKITGGSTR

-708 AAFTMNGGTINDN
+708 ATFTMNGGTINEN

-744 QVTDN
+744 QVIDN
-749 LRQFDDND
+749 LRVFADDNY

-828 TEKPAPCVIK
+828 TEKPAPCVIN
-838 GVSGS
+838 GVSGT

-1084 SYTYSIKASVLT
+1084 NYTYSIKASVLT

-1125 AFGDEE
+1125 AFGE

>member
-27 MTPIA
+27 MTPTA

-56 DGLVEEQASG
+56 DGF
-66 EDGLEEEQTSGED
+66 
-79 GLAEEQ
+79 
-85 ASGEDGLAE
+85 AE
-94 EQTSGE
+94 EQTSGV
-100 DGLAEEQTS
+100 DGLAE
-109 GEDGLAEEQ
+109 DQ

-129 TSGVDGLEEEQ
+129 TSGVEGLEEEQ
-140 TSGEDGLAEELT
+140 TSGEDGLAEEL
-152 SGEDGLEEEQTSGED
+152 
-167 GLDEEQTS
+167 
-175 GEDGLDEEQ
+175 

-219 SEGDLTVEEY
+219 SKGDLTVEEY

-546 EVYNSVVVDLNGH
+546 EVHNSVVVDLNGH

-586 SPDKSGTITGGSTR
+586 SPDKSGIITGGLTYS
-600 SPGGGVY
+600 SGGGVY
-607 VGQGCTFIMDGGS
+607 VGQGATFIMDGGS
-620 IYGNSTMDN
+620 IYGNSTM

-672 YVGQGAAFIMNGG
+672 YVGQDAAFIMNGG

-697 CQGGGVYVGQG
+697 CQGGGVYVEQEGT
-708 AAFTMNGGTINDN
+708 FTMNGGTINEN

-744 QVTDN
+744 QVINN

-757 NEVEK
+757 YWAEK

-791 EKGVFT
+791 EKRVFT

-828 TEKPAPCVIK
+828 TEKPAPCVIN
-838 GVSGS
+838 GVSGT

-858 SVVDEGGAYVII
+858 SVVDEGGAYVTI

-931 YAETGVQY
+931 YTETGVQY

-1084 SYTYSIKASVLT
+1084 NYTYSIKASVLT

>member
-27 MTPIA
+27 MTPTA

-56 DGLVEEQASG
+56 DGF
-66 EDGLEEEQTSGED
+66 
-79 GLAEEQ
+79 
-85 ASGEDGLAE
+85 AE

-100 DGLAEEQTS
+100 DGFAEEQTS
-109 GEDGLAEEQ
+109 GVDGLVEEQASGVDGLAEELTSGEDGLVEEQ

-129 TSGVDGLEEEQ
+129 TSGVDGLDEK
-140 TSGEDGLAEELT
+140 
-152 SGEDGLEEEQTSGED
+152 QTSGED
-167 GLDEEQTS
+167 GLDEK
-175 GEDGLDEEQ
+175 Q

-219 SEGDLTVEEY
+219 SKGDLTVEEY

-546 EVYNSVVVDLNGH
+546 EVHNSVVVDLNGH

-586 SPDKSGTITGGSTR
+586 SPDKSGIITGGLTYS
-600 SPGGGVY
+600 SGGGVY
-607 VGQGCTFIMDGGS
+607 VGQGATFIMDGGS
-620 IYGNSTMDN
+620 IYGNSTM

-672 YVGQGAAFIMNGG
+672 YVGQDAAFIMNGG

-708 AAFTMNGGTINDN
+708 ATFTMNGGTINEN

-744 QVTDN
+744 QVIDN
-749 LRQFDDND
+749 LRQFDDNGYFA
-757 NEVEK
+757 EK
-762 TENIYLAANAMI
+762 NENIYLAANAMI

-828 TEKPAPCVIK
+828 TEKPAPCVIN
-838 GVSGS
+838 GVSGT

-858 SVVDEGGAYVII
+858 SVVDEGGAYVTI
-870 TNGATA
+870 TNDVNDETPD
-876 EAVTLPVDKAV
+876 AVTLPVEEAD

-931 YAETGVQY
+931 YTKTGVQY

-946 WLENHA
+946 WLETGDVD
-952 ENGQE
+952 EKDK
-957 RAVGAAAKD
+957 AVGEAAKD
-966 YCTAAQIY
+966 YHTAAQIY

-984 SSAVNTVTAET
+984 SSAVNTVTEET
-995 MSEYASTRKGD
+995 MSEYRSVRDGD

-1117 LYNKAAVA
+1117 LYNKAAVD

>member
-27 MTPIA
+27 MTPTA

-41 TSGEDGLAEEQASGE
+41 ASGEDGLAEEQASGE
-56 DGLVEEQASG
+56 DGF
-66 EDGLEEEQTSGED
+66 
-79 GLAEEQ
+79 
-85 ASGEDGLAE
+85 AE
-94 EQTSGE
+94 EQTSGV
-100 DGLAEEQTS
+100 DGLVEEQ
-109 GEDGLAEEQ
+109 A
-118 TSGEDGLAEEL
+118 
-129 TSGVDGLEEEQ
+129 SGVDGLEEEL

-152 SGEDGLEEEQTSGED
+152 SGEDGL
-167 GLDEEQTS
+167 DEK
-175 GEDGLDEEQ
+175 Q

-219 SEGDLTVEEY
+219 SKGDLTVEEY

-261 DRQMTNNLLADSQA
+261 DRQMTNSLLADSQA

-546 EVYNSVVVDLNGH
+546 EVHNSVVVDLNGH

-586 SPDKSGTITGGSTR
+586 SPDKSGIITGGLTYS
-600 SPGGGVY
+600 SGGGVY

-620 IYGNSTMDN
+620 IYGNGTMEN

-654 NSTYAAEES
+654 NSTYGDS

-672 YVGQGAAFIMNGG
+672 YVGQGATFTMNGG

-697 CQGGGVYVGQG
+697 CQGGGVYVEQEGT
-708 AAFTMNGGTINDN
+708 FTMNGGTINEN

-744 QVTDN
+744 QVINN

-757 NEVEK
+757 YWAEK

-774 HITEPLDG
+774 HITEPLNG

-828 TEKPAPCVIK
+828 TEKPAPCVIN
-838 GVSGS
+838 GVSGT

-858 SVVDEGGAYVII
+858 SVVDEGGAYVTI

-876 EAVTLPVDKAV
+876 EAVTLPVEEAD

-894 KFSIPLAAKEASDT
+894 RFSIPLAAKEATDT

-918 NELSIQNIGGDTD
+918 NELSIQNIDGDTD
-931 YAETGVQY
+931 YTETGVQY

-1117 LYNKAAVA
+1117 LYNKAAVD
-1125 AFGDEE
+1125 AFGE

>member
-27 MTPIA
+27 MTPTA

-56 DGLVEEQASG
+56 DGLAEEQASGEDGFAEEQTSGEDGLAEDQTSGEDGLVEEQASGEDSLVGEQASG

-79 GLAEEQ
+79 GL
-85 ASGEDGLAE
+85 
-94 EQTSGE
+94 
-100 DGLAEEQTS
+100 
-109 GEDGLAEEQ
+109 
-118 TSGEDGLAEEL
+118 
-129 TSGVDGLEEEQ
+129 
-140 TSGEDGLAEELT
+140 
-152 SGEDGLEEEQTSGED
+152 
-167 GLDEEQTS
+167 DEEHN
-175 GEDGLDEEQ
+175 
-184 TSGEDGLDEEQDP
+184 P

-219 SEGDLTVEEY
+219 SKGDLTVEEY

-389 GVRVMGGSFTMY
+389 GVRVIGGSFTMY

-546 EVYNSVVVDLNGH
+546 EVHNSVVVDLNGH

-586 SPDKSGTITGGSTR
+586 SPDKSGIITGGLTYS
-600 SPGGGVY
+600 SGGGVY

-620 IYGNSTMDN
+620 IYGNSTM

-672 YVGQGAAFIMNGG
+672 YVGQDAAFIMNGG

-708 AAFTMNGGTINDN
+708 ATFTMNGGTINEN

-744 QVTDN
+744 QVIDN
-749 LRQFDDND
+749 LRQFDDNGYFA
-757 NEVEK
+757 EK
-762 TENIYLAANAMI
+762 NENIYLSANAMI

-828 TEKPAPCVIK
+828 TEKPAPCVIN
-838 GVSGS
+838 GVSGT

-858 SVVDEGGAYVII
+858 SVVDEGGAYVTI
-870 TNGATA
+870 TNDVNDETPD
-876 EAVTLPVDKAV
+876 AVTLPVEEAD
-887 FVEGKGF
+887 FVEGKGY
-894 KFSIPLAAKEASDT
+894 KFSIPLAVKEATDT
-908 ITARLFDQWG
+908 ITAKLFDQWG
-918 NELSIQNIGGDTD
+918 NELSIQNNGGDTD
-931 YAETGVQY
+931 YTKNGVQY

-946 WLENHA
+946 WLETGDVD
-952 ENGQE
+952 EKDK
-957 RAVGAAAKD
+957 AVGEAAKD
-966 YCTAAQIY
+966 YHTAAQIY

-1058 AYYLALESGVDP
+1058 AYYLALESGV
-1070 NHLQDEHIYSVSDG
+1070 
-1084 SYTYSIKASVLT
+1084 ASVLT

-1125 AFGDEE
+1125 AFGE

>member
-27 MTPIA
+27 MTPTA

-41 TSGEDGLAEEQASGE
+41 TSGVDGLAEEQASGE
-56 DGLVEEQASG
+56 DGFAEEQTSGVDGLAEDQTSG

-79 GLAEEQ
+79 GLAEE
-85 ASGEDGLAE
+85 L
-94 EQTSGE
+94 
-100 DGLAEEQTS
+100 
-109 GEDGLAEEQ
+109 
-118 TSGEDGLAEEL
+118 
-129 TSGVDGLEEEQ
+129 
-140 TSGEDGLAEELT
+140 
-152 SGEDGLEEEQTSGED
+152 
-167 GLDEEQTS
+167 
-175 GEDGLDEEQ
+175 

-389 GVRVMGGSFTMY
+389 GVRVIGGSFTMY

-546 EVYNSVVVDLNGH
+546 EVHNSVVVDLNGH

-586 SPDKSGTITGGSTR
+586 SPDKSGTITGGFTR

-654 NSTYAAEES
+654 NSTYGDS

-672 YVGQGAAFIMNGG
+672 YVGQGAAFTMNGG

-697 CQGGGVYVGQG
+697 CQGGGVYVEQEGT
-708 AAFTMNGGTINDN
+708 FTMNGGTINEN

-744 QVTDN
+744 QVIDN
-749 LRQFDDND
+749 LRQFDDNGYFA
-757 NEVEK
+757 EK
-762 TENIYLAANAMI
+762 NENIYLAANAMI

-858 SVVDEGGAYVII
+858 SVVDEGGAYVTI
-870 TNGATA
+870 TNDVNDETPD
-876 EAVTLPVDKAV
+876 AVTLPVEEAD

-931 YAETGVQY
+931 YTKTGVQY

-946 WLENHA
+946 WLETGDVN
-952 ENGQE
+952 EEE
-957 RAVGAAAKD
+957 RAVGEAAKD
-966 YCTAAQIY
+966 YHTAAQIY
-974 FDYNADGLSV
+974 FNYNTENLEDQSF
-984 SSAVNTVTAET
+984 SSKVEEVTKET
-995 MSEYASTRKGD
+995 MRQYESARHGN

-1025 LRLYLGFNDVDPYSF
+1025 LRLYLGFNDVDPSDF
-1040 IYSIDG
+1040 TYSIDG

-1051 KQRSTDG
+1051 KQRSSDG
-1058 AYYLALESGVDP
+1058 AYYLALDYGVYS
-1070 NHLQDEHIYSVSDG
+1070 NHLQDKHTYSVSDG
-1084 SYTYSIKASVLT
+1084 SKTYTITASVLT

-1125 AFGDEE
+1125 AFGE

>member
-1 MRRKTSKWIHTFAVL
+1 
-16 LCLMVLTGSMP
+16 
-27 MTPIA
+27 
-32 AEPKDVPVQ
+32 
-41 TSGEDGLAEEQASGE
+41 
-56 DGLVEEQASG
+56 
-66 EDGLEEEQTSGED
+66 
-79 GLAEEQ
+79 
-85 ASGEDGLAE
+85 
-94 EQTSGE
+94 
-100 DGLAEEQTS
+100 
-109 GEDGLAEEQ
+109 
-118 TSGEDGLAEEL
+118 
-129 TSGVDGLEEEQ
+129 
-140 TSGEDGLAEELT
+140 
-152 SGEDGLEEEQTSGED
+152 
-167 GLDEEQTS
+167 
-175 GEDGLDEEQ
+175 
-184 TSGEDGLDEEQDP
+184 
-197 ETGDQTGE
+197 
-205 EDSSA
+205 
-210 ENQNGEKEP
+210 
-219 SEGDLTVEEY
+219 
-229 PDEEAADS
+229 
-237 PARNDGAA
+237 
-245 DIYAPVEDET
+245 
-255 DNSITS
+255 
-261 DRQMTNNLLADSQA
+261 
-275 HEHNDVHF
+275 
-283 EPWNSVDSLPS
+283 
-294 EGGSYYLTEDVTL
+294 
-307 TEKWTLSS
+307 
-315 GTLNLCLNGHTICG
+315 
-329 KGHSRDQVISIEGEG
+329 
-344 TVLNLY
+344 
-350 DDGGGTITQ
+350 
-359 ENCSQASL
+359 
-367 VVLSKPAVFN
+367 
-377 MYGGTI
+377 
-383 RGAVAS
+383 
-389 GVRVMGGSFTMY
+389 MY

-505 EGEAIVDNP
+505 KGEAIVDNP

-546 EVYNSVVVDLNGH
+546 EVHNSVVVDLNGH

-586 SPDKSGTITGGSTR
+586 SPDKSGIITGGLTYS
-600 SPGGGVY
+600 SGGGVY

-654 NSTYAAEES
+654 NSTYGDS

-672 YVGQGAAFIMNGG
+672 YVGQGATFTMNGG

-708 AAFTMNGGTINDN
+708 ATFTMNGGTINEN

-744 QVTDN
+744 QVIDN
-749 LRQFDDND
+749 LRQFDDNGYFA
-757 NEVEK
+757 EK
-762 TENIYLAANAMI
+762 NENIYLAANAMI

-858 SVVDEGGAYVII
+858 SVVDEGGAYVTI
-870 TNGATA
+870 TNDVNDETPLMPLLCLSKKLILSKAKASGSASPWQRRKPATPSQRDCSISGAMSSAFRT
-876 EAVTLPVDKAV
+876 
-887 FVEGKGF
+887 
-894 KFSIPLAAKEASDT
+894 
-908 ITARLFDQWG
+908 
-918 NELSIQNIGGDTD
+918 
-931 YAETGVQY
+931 
-939 SLAEYLT
+939 LAEILT
-946 WLENHA
+946 T
-952 ENGQE
+952 
-957 RAVGAAAKD
+957 RK
-966 YCTAAQIY
+966 TAFNIRWR
-974 FDYNADGLSV
+974 NISHGLRPEIWTKKTRRSARRPKTTTQRHRFILTTTQKTWRT
-984 SSAVNTVTAET
+984 SHSAVKWK
-995 MSEYASTRKGD
+995 R
-1006 LPEGV
+1006 
-1011 SIRGISAMLESNNT
+1011 
-1025 LRLYLGFNDVDPYSF
+1025 
-1040 IYSIDG
+1040 
-1046 SKVDL
+1046 
-1051 KQRSTDG
+1051 
-1058 AYYLALESGVDP
+1058 
-1070 NHLQDEHIYSVSDG
+1070 
-1084 SYTYSIKASVLT
+1084 
-1096 YARSCVITKNTKIS
+1096 
-1110 NLGKTLY
+1110 
-1117 LYNKAAVA
+1117 
-1125 AFGDEE
+1125 

>member
-27 MTPIA
+27 MTPTA

-56 DGLVEEQASG
+56 N
-66 EDGLEEEQTSGED
+66 

-85 ASGEDGLAE
+85 ASGEDGFAE
-94 EQTSGE
+94 EQTSGV
-100 DGLAEEQTS
+100 DGLAEDQ
-109 GEDGLAEEQ
+109 
-118 TSGEDGLAEEL
+118 

-140 TSGEDGLAEELT
+140 TSGEDGLAEEL
-152 SGEDGLEEEQTSGED
+152 
-167 GLDEEQTS
+167 TS

-546 EVYNSVVVDLNGH
+546 EVHNSVVVDLNGH

-565 PDRGGNVIK
+565 PDSGGNVIK

-586 SPDKSGTITGGSTR
+586 SPDKSGTITGGFTR

-629 DNCQGGGVYVGQGAT
+629 CQGGGVYVGQGAT

-654 NSTYAAEES
+654 NSTYGDS

-672 YVGQGAAFIMNGG
+672 YVGQGATFTMNGG

-697 CQGGGVYVGQG
+697 CQGGGVYVEQEGT
-708 AAFTMNGGTINDN
+708 FTMNGGTINEN

-744 QVTDN
+744 QVINN

-757 NEVEK
+757 YWAEK

-828 TEKPAPCVIK
+828 
-838 GVSGS
+838 
-843 FNDKIKLN
+843 
-851 YYFDIPE
+851 
-858 SVVDEGGAYVII
+858 SVVDEGGAYVTI

-876 EAVTLPVDKAV
+876 EAVTLPVEEAD

-894 KFSIPLAAKEASDT
+894 RFSIPLAAKEASDT

-918 NELSIQNIGGDTD
+918 NELSIQNNGGDTD
-931 YAETGVQY
+931 YTKNGVQY

-946 WLENHA
+946 WLETGDVD
-952 ENGQE
+952 EKDK
-957 RAVGAAAKD
+957 AVGEAAKD
-966 YCTAAQIY
+966 YHTAAQIY
-974 FDYNADGLSV
+974 FNYNTENLQDQSF
-984 SSAVNTVTAET
+984 SSKVEEVTEET
-995 MSEYASTRKGD
+995 MSEYASTREGD

-1025 LRLYLGFNDVDPYSF
+1025 LRLYLGFNDVDPYAF
-1040 IYSIDG
+1040 TYHID
-1046 SKVDL
+1046 
-1051 KQRSTDG
+1051 
-1058 AYYLALESGVDP
+1058 
-1070 NHLQDEHIYSVSDG
+1070 
-1084 SYTYSIKASVLT
+1084 
-1096 YARSCVITKNTKIS
+1096 
-1110 NLGKTLY
+1110 
-1117 LYNKAAVA
+1117 
-1125 AFGDEE
+1125 DEEVELKKRKDGKSKGV

>member
-27 MTPIA
+27 MTPTA

-56 DGLVEEQASG
+56 DR
-66 EDGLEEEQTSGED
+66 
-79 GLAEEQ
+79 
-85 ASGEDGLAE
+85 LAE

-100 DGLAEEQTS
+100 DGLAEDQTS
-109 GEDGLAEEQ
+109 GE
-118 TSGEDGLAEEL
+118 
-129 TSGVDGLEEEQ
+129 DGLEEEQ

-152 SGEDGLEEEQTSGED
+152 SGEDGL
-167 GLDEEQTS
+167 DEK
-175 GEDGLDEEQ
+175 Q

-219 SEGDLTVEEY
+219 SKGDLTVEEY

-546 EVYNSVVVDLNGH
+546 EVHNSVVVDLNGH

-586 SPDKSGTITGGSTR
+586 SPDKSGIITGGLTYS
-600 SPGGGVY
+600 SGGGVY

-620 IYGNSTMDN
+620 IYGNSTM

-749 LRQFDDND
+749 LRVFADDNY

-828 TEKPAPCVIK
+828 TEKPAPCVIN
-838 GVSGS
+838 GVSGT

-931 YAETGVQY
+931 YTETGVQY
-939 SLAEYLT
+939 SLAKYLT

-952 ENGQE
+952 EDGQE

-1117 LYNKAAVA
+1117 LYNKAAVD

>member
-41 TSGEDGLAEEQASGE
+41 TSGVDGLAEEQASGE
-56 DGLVEEQASG
+56 DGLVEEQA
-66 EDGLEEEQTSGED
+66 
-79 GLAEEQ
+79 
-85 ASGEDGLAE
+85 
-94 EQTSGE
+94 
-100 DGLAEEQTS
+100 
-109 GEDGLAEEQ
+109 
-118 TSGEDGLAEEL
+118 
-129 TSGVDGLEEEQ
+129 SGVDGLEEEQ

-152 SGEDGLEEEQTSGED
+152 SGEDGLDEKQTSGED

-175 GEDGLDEEQ
+175 GEDGLDEEHN
-184 TSGEDGLDEEQDP
+184 P

-219 SEGDLTVEEY
+219 SKGDLTVEEY

-401 GGTITD
+401 GGTITG
-407 NLNWGVTV
+407 NFNWGVTV

-546 EVYNSVVVDLNGH
+546 EVHNSVVVDLNGH

-586 SPDKSGTITGGSTR
+586 SPDKSGIITGGLTYS
-600 SPGGGVY
+600 SGGGVY
-607 VGQGCTFIMDGGS
+607 VGQGATFIMDGGS
-620 IYGNSTMDN
+620 IYGNSTM

-672 YVGQGAAFIMNGG
+672 YVGQDAAFIMNGG

-744 QVTDN
+744 QVIDN
-749 LRQFDDND
+749 LRQFDDNGYFA
-757 NEVEK
+757 EK
-762 TENIYLAANAMI
+762 NENIYLAANAMI
-774 HITEPLDG
+774 HITEPLNG

-828 TEKPAPCVIK
+828 TEKPAPCVIN
-838 GVSGS
+838 GVSGT

-858 SVVDEGGAYVII
+858 SVVDEGGAYVTI

-876 EAVTLPVDKAV
+876 EAVTLPVEEAD
-887 FVEGKGF
+887 FVEGEGY

-931 YAETGVQY
+931 YTKNGVQY

-946 WLENHA
+946 WLETGDMD
-952 ENGQE
+952 EKDK
-957 RAVGAAAKD
+957 AVGEAAKD
-966 YCTAAQIY
+966 YHTAAQIY

-1084 SYTYSIKASVLT
+1084 NYTYSIKASVLT